1 MVIGVTGGSGS
12 GKSFFCKEAKKLG
25 FHIIDADGIGH
36 KVLLRGNPAYD
47 EVVGFFGKEILSENG
62 EINRKRLGEIVFSS
76 KDKLQKLNSITH
88 FRISEKIDEIIQE
101 NKDKNI
107 LIDAALLFESG
118 MDAKCDKVIAIL
130 APKDVRIKRIMERD
144 GLIYE
149 KALKRIN
156 SQSSD
161 EFYRLRADFVLQND
175 GRPESF
181 ARQAVALLEEVTHGK
196 N

>member
-47 EVVGFFGKEILSENG
+47 EVVGFFGKEILSEND